1 MGSKRLRCTD
11 EMPTIETEGEKFG
24 ERRIRAGGGFVK
36 AGNRTDSL

>member
-24 ERRIRAGGGFVK
+24 ERRIRAGGG
-36 AGNRTDSL
+36 L

>member
-24 ERRIRAGGGFVK
+24 ERRIRAGGEVCEI
-36 AGNRTDSL
+36 RERY